1 MSEKSIIKLKKDS
14 LITENKVKD
23 LINCLKI
30 KFFLFFVI
38 EFSLLLFFW
47 YYLSCFCAVY
57 KNTQVHL
64 IKDTLISFGL
74 SLIYPLLLYLLPGVF
89 RILSLRAKNQN
100 RECLYKISKI
110 LQLI

>member
-1 MSEKSIIKLKKDS
+1 MF
-14 LITENKVKD
+14 KV
-23 LINCLKI
+23 
-30 KFFLFFVI
+30 KFFLFFLI
-38 EFSLLLFFW
+38 DYFLLLLFW

-89 RILSLRAKNQN
+89 RIISLRAKKAN
-100 RECLYKISKI
+100 RECLYKLSKI